1 MASEI
6 NCLKV
11 FLFLAC
17 CVHETEGA
25 ARTTTALTATGFPFS
40 LCCAAV
46 WRRRGRRTT
55 AQNDGWNHLKRFL
68 ITKRNESWLRYY
80 YELLHNSKCNEINYT
95 ITRQQHNGACIVTSD
110 HDTQDGAFIYSDKY
124 ASSLSLS
131 LFSSLIGL
139 IFLYASNDFLDPAGR
154 ERGVI
159 WHQELAGFFYTDND
173 DDDFLFHFFPPF
185 HSLSRESHDFNR
197 QTKKGKYT
205 MTTTCTWKISS
216 QCQLRPPSLSSGAWL
231 AWAVPALSSS
241 LSTAKIRLRGSTSE
255 RDWDPTT
262 HFYCW
267 KEDKHHELNG
277 RIFFFI
283 LLLKRLVKVKWK
295 RLLDYD
301 SDQMI
306 ACI

>member
-1 MASEI
+1 M
-6 NCLKV
+6 KV
-11 FLFLAC
+11 D
-17 CVHETEGA
+17 CVIIMNYC
-25 ARTTTALTATGFPFS
+25 TTANVMRLIIQLLVNNITERVSWHPI
-40 LCCAAV
+40 
-46 WRRRGRRTT
+46 TT
-55 AQNDGWNHLKRFL
+55 HKMGL
-68 ITKRNESWLRYY
+68 S
-80 YELLHNSKCNEINYT
+80 YT
-95 ITRQQHNGACIVTSD
+95 RISTRP
-110 HDTQDGAFIYSDKY
+110 
-124 ASSLSLS
+124 LSLS

-241 LSTAKIRLRGSTSE
+241 LSTAKIRLRGSTNE
-255 RDWDPTT
+255 RDWDPTP